1 MSKCKKCKEALM
13 QRYIS
18 MTDGNRNIQI
28 QFSYRQQGALL
39 PMALIMLFVVTLL
52 GVSAVS
58 TTNVALQIA
67 GNQQHQF
74 EAEMVAEN
82 AVNWLVDNYPSP
94 MPTSTTFKTFGL
106 SLTPDNLREKC
117 ITKTGVQG
125 HSYFYSYVNISIT
138 TTDPIS
144 GATATA
150 VKGLKYR
157 GAAADYNSDS
167 APTGSPTHA
176 DCYVAVDTIKTITE
190 DPDLTTNG
198 QKKVLYSYLEID

>member
-1 MSKCKKCKEALM
+1 M

-117 ITKTGVQG
+117 ITKTRVQG
-125 HSYFYSYVNISIT
+125 HSYFYSYVNIRIT

-157 GAAADYNSDS
+157 G
-167 APTGSPTHA
+167 
-176 DCYVAVDTIKTITE
+176 VLLTIT
-190 DPDLTTNG
+190 PIQRRPARRPTRTG
-198 QKKVLYSYLEID
+198 MWRSPP